1 MTSLMGAH
9 PRGLT
14 PAQSRI
20 LLAMQAGR
28 TCDAWSLSKRLT
40 TLYELE
46 ARGLIRQ
53 GKRGWLD
60 AALTEAGRAMRTEL
74 LTSYDY
80 RDAAE

>member
-1 MTSLMGAH
+1 MMNMMGAH

-14 PAQSRI
+14 LLQSRV
-20 LLAMQAGR
+20 LLAMQTGR
-28 TCDAWSLSKRLT
+28 SCDAWSLSKRLT

-60 AALTEAGRAMRTEL
+60 ATLTEAGRVVRTEL
-74 LTSYDY
+74 LTSSDY